1 MQSFTR
7 RSTEIA
13 AAAALVVLTTSG
25 AASAQDVPTSRAFP
39 GSFWISSGAVGPA
52 EPENV
57 LTQVGVEQGIT
68 VWERNAWFL
77 VPFASLRLSADSQG
91 YLWNNKHPSML
102 GVKLARRVPGG
113 VIQGGGGVMFERVE
127 GSNDGQHPTAFVNY
141 WAGWTADRRAHL
153 GGGPAGFPGHIDAS
167 SGLLSGAD
175 PENWLTAFSAQQGVA
190 INRSK
195 IASIVPY
202 AGGVLAFDS
211 KRRPWENRATYDLGV
226 KAVRPMVGGIVEAGV
241 AHRRQHQLLL
251 DRVDSGPVAF
261 VNLWIGWNPRAISSR

>member
-7 RSTEIA
+7 RAIDIV
-13 AAAALVVLTTSG
+13 AAAALVLLTGG
-25 AASAQDVPTSRAFP
+25 AASGQDVPTSRAYP

-52 EPENV
+52 EPENL

-68 VWERNAWFL
+68 VWQRDAWFV

-102 GVKLARRVPGG
+102 GVKLVRRVPGG
-113 VIQGGGGVMFERVE
+113 VVQGGGGVMFERVE
-127 GSNDGQHPTAFVNY
+127 GSNDGQHPTAFANY

-195 IASIVPY
+195 IVSIVPY

-251 DRVDSGPVAF
+251 DHVDSGPVAF
-261 VNLWIGWNPRAISSR
+261 VNLWIGWNPRTISSR

>member
-7 RSTEIA
+7 RSIDIV
-13 AAAALVVLTTSG
+13 AAAALVVLTSG
-25 AASAQDVPTSRAFP
+25 AASAQDVPTSRAYP

-68 VWERNAWFL
+68 AWERNAWFL

-91 YLWNNKHPSML
+91 YIWNNKHPSML
-102 GVKLARRVPGG
+102 GVKLVRRVPGG
-113 VIQGGGGVMFERVE
+113 VVQGGGGVMFERVE

-153 GGGPAGFPGHIDAS
+153 GSGPAGFPGHIDAS

-175 PENWLTAFSAQQGVA
+175 PQNWLTAFSAQQGVA

-195 IASIVPY
+195 IMSIVPY

-226 KAVRPMVGGIVEAGV
+226 KAVRPMAGGTVEAGV

-251 DRVDSGPVAF
+251 DHVDSGPVAF
-261 VNLWIGWNPRAISSR
+261 VNLWLGWNPRTISSR